1 MQKQKI
7 QHRIDLLDISYLY
20 LPWISSQFQEDYI
33 NKDKDNYILKY
44 NYENRLIVRMGYN
57 YSSMKPRQWY
67 VKTPD
72 VIDNYIASR
81 IL

>member
-33 NKDKDNYILKY
+33 NMIKIIIFLKY
-44 NYENRLIVRMGYN
+44 NYENRLIVMYGI
-57 YSSMKPRQWY
+57 Q
-67 VKTPD
+67 
-72 VIDNYIASR
+72 
-81 IL
+81 L